1 MKRISLSSHQ
11 GKITNAGASG
21 KLPLKAV
28 SIFLNFPDHCPLL
41 PMAHKV
47 SLNTQIL
54 LGCTAGVAAGLL
66 LQSQGQTPLAD
77 NTLYGARLLGNL
89 FLDLLRMVLIP
100 LVFSSI
106 VVGVSNL
113 AAHQKM
119 HRVWTTTLAFF
130 FLTMGVAIVLGL
142 GAANLFRPGE
152 GLQLAM
158 FADATQNFQARQMPL
173 PEYIAQF
180 LRGLFQNP
188 FKALAQG
195 EILAVVMIAL
205 FLGIA
210 LVVGGERYRNLRI
223 LIQELQELCLL
234 IVGWI
239 MRLAP
244 LGVAALLLQLVASQ
258 NVALLGSLGHFIAV
272 VFGTTLFHGLVVLP
286 LILWLITRM
295 SPLHFL
301 RGAREAL
308 ITAFATSSSA
318 ATLPVTLRCVEQHL
332 HVRKD
337 IANFVVPLGAT
348 ANMDGTALYEAA
360 AALFVA
366 RLAGIE
372 LDLAQQLIIFFI
384 AMLGAIGAPGIPS
397 VGMLSM
403 VLVLESVGLPTEAI
417 AILLPIDRILDTVRT
432 AVNVEGDM
440 VGSLI
445 VQKLTDQPA

>member
-1 MKRISLSSHQ
+1 MKV
-11 GKITNAGASG
+11 
-21 KLPLKAV
+21 P
-28 SIFLNFPDHCPLL
+28 
-41 PMAHKV
+41 

-54 LGCTAGVAAGLL
+54 IGCLLGIVGGWWLST
-66 LQSQGQTPLAD
+66 QGATPLAGD
-77 NTLYGARLLGNL
+77 TLYGAKIVGNL
-89 FLDLLRMVLIP
+89 FLDLLRMVLVP

-106 VVGVSNL
+106 VVGVANL
-113 AAHQKM
+113 RAHDRM

-130 FLTMGVAIVLGL
+130 FGTMGLAIVIGF
-142 GAANLFRPGE
+142 GAAHLFRPGE

-158 FADATQNFQARQMPL
+158 FAEATKNFEARQMPL
-173 PEYIAQF
+173 PDYIAAF

-195 EILAVVMIAL
+195 DILAVVMIAL

-210 LVVGGERYRNLRI
+210 LVIGGERYRNIRL
-223 LIQELQELCLL
+223 LIGELQELCLM

-244 LGVAALLLQLVASQ
+244 LGLAALLLQLVATQ
-258 NVALLGSLGHFIAV
+258 NHALLASLAEFIAV
-272 VFGTTLFHGLVVLP
+272 VIGTTLFHGIVVLP
-286 LILWLITRM
+286 LILWLITRV
-295 SPLHFL
+295 SPLAFFK
-301 RGAREAL
+301 GAREAL
-308 ITAFATSSSA
+308 ITAFVTSSSA
-318 ATLPVTLRCVEQHL
+318 ATLPITLRCTEQHL
-332 HVRKD
+332 HVKKD
-337 IANFVVPLGAT
+337 IASFVVPLGAT

-372 LDLAQQLIIFFI
+372 LDLAQQMIIFFV

-397 VGMLSM
+397 TGMLSM

-417 AILLPIDRILDTVRT
+417 ALLLPIDRILDTVRT

-440 VGSLI
+440 IGSL
-445 VQKLTDQPA
+445 VVEKLAAEPRAA

>member
-1 MKRISLSSHQ
+1 MKR
-11 GKITNAGASG
+11 
-21 KLPLKAV
+21 
-28 SIFLNFPDHCPLL
+28 
-41 PMAHKV
+41 V

-54 LGCTAGVAAGLL
+54 IGCLAGIAGGFWLAGANATPAAQNVLYAAK
-66 LQSQGQTPLAD
+66 LA
-77 NTLYGARLLGNL
+77 GNL
-89 FLDLLRMVLIP
+89 FLDLLRMVLVP

-106 VVGVSNL
+106 VVGVANL
-113 AAHQKM
+113 RAHDRM

-130 FLTMGVAIVLGL
+130 FATMGLAILIGF
-142 GAANLFRPGE
+142 GAAHIFRPGE
-152 GLQLAM
+152 GLQLEM
-158 FADATQNFQARQMPL
+158 FAAATKDYQARQMPL
-173 PEYIAQF
+173 PDYIAQF

-195 EILAVVMIAL
+195 DILAIVMIAL

-210 LVVGGERYRNLRI
+210 LVVGGERYRNLR
-223 LIQELQELCLL
+223 LLLQELQELCLM

-244 LGVAALLLQLVASQ
+244 LGLAALLLQLVASQ
-258 NVALLGSLGHFIAV
+258 QGGLLRSLGHFIV
-272 VFGTTLFHGLVVLP
+272 VVTGTTLFHGLVVLP
-286 LILWLITRM
+286 LILWLFTRM

-301 RGAREAL
+301 KGAREAL

-318 ATLPVTLRCVEQHL
+318 ATLPVTLRCTEQHL

-337 IANFVVPLGAT
+337 IASFVVPLGAT
-348 ANMDGTALYEAA
+348 VNMDGTALYEAA

-372 LDLAQQLIIFFI
+372 LDLASQTIIFFV

-403 VLVLESVGLPTEAI
+403 ILVLESVGLPTEAI

-445 VQKLTDQPA
+445 VQRLATVPAVPDGGRQS

>member
-1 MKRISLSSHQ
+1 MPRLSLNSQ
-11 GKITNAGASG
+11 ILIGCLIGIAGGLWLNASG
-21 KLPLKAV
+21 P
-28 SIFLNFPDHCPLL
+28 
-41 PMAHKV
+41 
-47 SLNTQIL
+47 
-54 LGCTAGVAAGLL
+54 
-66 LQSQGQTPLAD
+66 TPLRQE
-77 NTLYGARLLGNL
+77 TLYGAKLVGTL
-89 FLDLLRMVLIP
+89 FLDLLRMVLVP
-100 LVFSSI
+100 LVFASI
-106 VVGVSNL
+106 VVGVANL
-113 AAHQKM
+113 RANDKM
-119 HRVWTTTLAFF
+119 HRVWITTLSFFAFSMA
-130 FLTMGVAIVLGL
+130 LAIIIGF
-142 GAANLFRPGE
+142 GAAHIFEPGK
-152 GLQLAM
+152 GMQLEM
-158 FADATQNFQARQMPL
+158 FAESTKNFQARQMPL

-180 LRGLFQNP
+180 LHGLFMNP

-195 EILAVVMIAL
+195 EILAVVIIAL

-210 LVVGGERYRNLRI
+210 LVIGGERYRNLRV

-244 LGVAALLLQLVASQ
+244 LGIAALLLQLVATQ
-258 NVALLGSLGHFIAV
+258 NHALLGSLLHFIGV
-272 VFGTTLFHGLVVLP
+272 VIGSTLFHGVIVLP
-286 LILWLITRM
+286 LLLYIVTRVT
-295 SPLHFL
+295 PLHFW
-301 RGAREAL
+301 RGSREAL
-308 ITAFATSSSA
+308 VTAFATSSSA
-318 ATLPVTLRCVEQHL
+318 ATLPVTLRCTEQHL
-332 HVRKD
+332 HVKKD

-348 ANMDGTALYEAA
+348 MNMDGTALYEAA

-372 LDLAQQLIIFFI
+372 LDIASQLIIFFV

-445 VQKLTDQPA
+445 VQKLAGDPAQG

>member
-1 MKRISLSSHQ
+1 MRKISLNS
-11 GKITNAGASG
+11 
-21 KLPLKAV
+21 
-28 SIFLNFPDHCPLL
+28 
-41 PMAHKV
+41 
-47 SLNTQIL
+47 QIL
-54 LGCTAGVAAGLL
+54 IGCLIGIAGGWWLSGAGSTPMVA
-66 LQSQGQTPLAD
+66 
-77 NTLYGARLLGNL
+77 NTLYGAKLVGTL

-106 VVGVSNL
+106 VIGVANL
-113 AAHQKM
+113 RANQKM
-119 HRVWTTTLAFF
+119 HRVWITTLSFF
-130 FLTMGVAIVLGL
+130 ALSMAIAIVIGL
-142 GAANLFRPGE
+142 GAAHIFKPGD

-158 FADATQNFQARQMPL
+158 FAEATQNFQARQMPL

-180 LRGLFQNP
+180 LHGLFQNP

-195 EILAVVMIAL
+195 DILAVVIIAL

-244 LGVAALLLQLVASQ
+244 LGIAALLLQLVASQ
-258 NVALLGSLGHFIAV
+258 NNALLYSLAHFIAV
-272 VFGTTLFHGLVVLP
+272 VIGSTLFHGIVVLP
-286 LILWLITRM
+286 LMLYIVTRM
-295 SPLHFL
+295 SPLHFW

-308 ITAFATSSSA
+308 VTAFATSSSA

-332 HVRKD
+332 HVKKD

-348 ANMDGTALYEAA
+348 VNMDGTALYEAA
-360 AALFVA
+360 ATLFIA

-372 LDLAQQLIIFFI
+372 LDLAHQLIIFFI

-403 VLVLESVGLPTEAI
+403 VLVLQSVGLPTEAI

-432 AVNVEGDM
+432 TVNVEGDM

-445 VQKLTDQPA
+445 VQKLAVPKGQAHDSV

>member
-1 MKRISLSSHQ
+1 MRRL
-11 GKITNAGASG
+11 
-21 KLPLKAV
+21 
-28 SIFLNFPDHCPLL
+28 
-41 PMAHKV
+41 
-47 SLNTQIL
+47 SLNSQIL
-54 LGCTAGVAAGLL
+54 LGSLIGIAIGGWLSLTEPGNAT
-66 LQSQGQTPLAD
+66 Q
-77 NTLYGARLLGNL
+77 NTLYGAKLVGTL

-106 VVGVSNL
+106 VVGVANL
-113 AAHQKM
+113 RANQKM
-119 HRVWTTTLAFF
+119 HRVWVTTLSFF
-130 FLTMGVAIVLGL
+130 GLSMAIAIVIGL
-142 GAANLFRPGE
+142 GAAHLFKPGE

-158 FADATQNFQARQMPL
+158 FAEATQNYQARQMPL

-180 LRGLFQNP
+180 LHGMFQNP

-195 EILAVVMIAL
+195 DILAVVIIAL

-210 LVVGGERYRNLRI
+210 LVIGGERYRNLRQ
-223 LIQELQELCLL
+223 LIQELNELCLL

-244 LGVAALLLQLVASQ
+244 LGIAALLLQLVASQ
-258 NVALLGSLGHFIAV
+258 NSALLYSLGHFIAV
-272 VFGTTLFHGLVVLP
+272 VIGSTLFHGIVILP
-286 LILWLITRM
+286 LMLYAVTRVT
-295 SPLHFL
+295 PLHFW
-301 RGAREAL
+301 RGSREAL

-332 HVRKD
+332 HVKKD

-348 ANMDGTALYEAA
+348 VNMDGTALYEAA

-372 LDLAQQLIIFFI
+372 LDFAHQLIIFFI

-417 AILLPIDRILDTVRT
+417 AILLPIDRILDTIRT
-432 AVNVEGDM
+432 TVNVEGDM

-445 VQKLTDQPA
+445 VQKLAAPADSQHAA

>member
-1 MKRISLSSHQ
+1 MTR
-11 GKITNAGASG
+11 
-21 KLPLKAV
+21 P
-28 SIFLNFPDHCPLL
+28 
-41 PMAHKV
+41 
-47 SLNTQIL
+47 SLNSQIL
-54 LGCTAGVAAGLL
+54 IGSLLGLAAGWWLNAAGPSAL
-66 LQSQGQTPLAD
+66 REDA
-77 NTLYGARLLGNL
+77 LYGAKLVGTL

-106 VVGVSNL
+106 VVGVANL
-113 AAHQKM
+113 RANQKM
-119 HRVWTTTLAFF
+119 HRVWITTLGFF
-130 FLTMGVAIVLGL
+130 ALSMAIAIVIGL
-142 GAANLFRPGE
+142 GAANLFKPGD
-152 GLQLAM
+152 GLHLAM
-158 FADATQNFQARQMPL
+158 FAEATQNYQARQMPL
-173 PEYIAQF
+173 PEYIAEF
-180 LRGLFQNP
+180 LHGLFQNP

-195 EILAVVMIAL
+195 DILAVVIIAL
-205 FLGIA
+205 LLGIA
-210 LVVGGERYRNLRI
+210 LVVGGERYRNLRT

-244 LGVAALLLQLVASQ
+244 IGIAALLLQLVASQ
-258 NVALLGSLGHFIAV
+258 NSALLNSLIHFITV
-272 VFGTTLFHGLVVLP
+272 VIGSTLFHGVIVLP
-286 LILWLITRM
+286 LLLYLVTRV
-295 SPLHFL
+295 SPLRFW

-308 ITAFATSSSA
+308 VTAFATSSSA

-332 HVRKD
+332 HVKKD

-348 ANMDGTALYEAA
+348 VNMDGTALYEAA
-360 AALFVA
+360 AALFIA

-372 LDLAQQLIIFFI
+372 LDLTHQLIIFFI

-403 VLVLESVGLPTEAI
+403 VLVLQSVGLPTEAI

-445 VQKLTDQPA
+445 VQKLAVPKETSLISA

>member
-1 MKRISLSSHQ
+1 MRR
-11 GKITNAGASG
+11 
-21 KLPLKAV
+21 P
-28 SIFLNFPDHCPLL
+28 
-41 PMAHKV
+41 
-47 SLNTQIL
+47 SLNSQIL
-54 LGCTAGVAAGLL
+54 LGSLIGIAIGGWLSLTEPGNAT
-66 LQSQGQTPLAD
+66 Q
-77 NTLYGARLLGNL
+77 NTLYGAKLVGTL

-106 VVGVSNL
+106 VVGVANL
-113 AAHQKM
+113 RANQKM
-119 HRVWTTTLAFF
+119 HRVWVTTLSFF
-130 FLTMGVAIVLGL
+130 GLSMAIAIVIGL
-142 GAANLFRPGE
+142 GAAHLFKPGE

-158 FADATQNFQARQMPL
+158 FTEATQNYQARQMPL

-180 LRGLFQNP
+180 LHGMFQNP

-195 EILAVVMIAL
+195 DILAVVIIAL

-210 LVVGGERYRNLRI
+210 LVIGGERYRNLRQ
-223 LIQELQELCLL
+223 LIQELNELCLL

-244 LGVAALLLQLVASQ
+244 IGIAALLLQLVASQ
-258 NVALLGSLGHFIAV
+258 NSALLYSLGHFIAV
-272 VFGTTLFHGLVVLP
+272 VIGSTLFHGIVILP
-286 LILWLITRM
+286 LMLYAVTRVT
-295 SPLHFL
+295 PLHFW
-301 RGAREAL
+301 RGSREAL

-332 HVRKD
+332 HVKKD

-348 ANMDGTALYEAA
+348 VNMDGTALYEAA

-372 LDLAQQLIIFFI
+372 LDFAHQLIIFFI

-417 AILLPIDRILDTVRT
+417 AILLPIDRILDTIRT
-432 AVNVEGDM
+432 TVNVEGDM

-445 VQKLTDQPA
+445 VQRLTTPAEAQNRT

>member
-1 MKRISLSSHQ
+1 MPRL
-11 GKITNAGASG
+11 A
-21 KLPLKAV
+21 
-28 SIFLNFPDHCPLL
+28 
-41 PMAHKV
+41 

-54 LGCTAGVAAGLL
+54 IGCLAGIAGGLWLASTEPTPIAA
-66 LQSQGQTPLAD
+66 SA
-77 NTLYGARLLGNL
+77 LYGAKLIGNL
-89 FLDLLRMVLIP
+89 FLDLLRMVLVP

-106 VVGVSNL
+106 VVGVANL
-113 AAHQKM
+113 RAHDQM

-130 FLTMGVAIVLGL
+130 FATMGLAILIGF
-142 GAANLFRPGE
+142 GAAHVFRPGE
-152 GLQLAM
+152 GLQLEM
-158 FADATQNFQARQMPL
+158 FAAATKNHQARQMPL
-173 PEYIAQF
+173 PDYIAQF

-195 EILAVVMIAL
+195 EILAIVMIAL
-205 FLGIA
+205 FLGVA
-210 LVVGGERYRNLRI
+210 LVVGGERYRNLRL
-223 LIQELQELCLL
+223 LIQELQELCLM

-244 LGVAALLLQLVASQ
+244 FGLAALLLQLVATQ
-258 NVALLGSLGHFIAV
+258 EGGLLKSLGHFIV
-272 VFGTTLFHGLVVLP
+272 VVTGTTLFHGLVVLP
-286 LILWLITRM
+286 LILWLFTRM
-295 SPLHFL
+295 PPVHFFK
-301 RGAREAL
+301 GAREAL

-318 ATLPVTLRCVEQHL
+318 ATLPVTLRCTEQHL

-348 ANMDGTALYEAA
+348 VNMDGTALYEAA

-372 LDLAQQLIIFFI
+372 LDFASQMIVFFV

-403 VLVLESVGLPTEAI
+403 VLVLESVGLPTEAV

-440 VGSLI
+440 IGSLI
-445 VQKLTDQPA
+445 VQRLAAVPAGTETVRGS

>member
-1 MKRISLSSHQ
+1 MRKISLNSQILIGCLIGIAGGWWLS
-11 GKITNAGASG
+11 GAGAT
-21 KLPLKAV
+21 
-28 SIFLNFPDHCPLL
+28 
-41 PMAHKV
+41 PM
-47 SLNTQIL
+47 
-54 LGCTAGVAAGLL
+54 VA
-66 LQSQGQTPLAD
+66 
-77 NTLYGARLLGNL
+77 NTLYGAKLVGTL

-106 VVGVSNL
+106 VIGVANL
-113 AAHQKM
+113 RANQKM
-119 HRVWTTTLAFF
+119 HRVWITTLSFF
-130 FLTMGVAIVLGL
+130 ALSMAIAIVIGL
-142 GAANLFRPGE
+142 GAAHIFKPGD

-158 FADATQNFQARQMPL
+158 FAEATQNFQARQMPL

-180 LRGLFQNP
+180 LHGLFQNP

-195 EILAVVMIAL
+195 DILAVVIIAL

-244 LGVAALLLQLVASQ
+244 LGIAALLLQLVASQ
-258 NVALLGSLGHFIAV
+258 NNALLYSLAHFIAV
-272 VFGTTLFHGLVVLP
+272 VIGSTLFHGIVVLP
-286 LILWLITRM
+286 LMLYIVTRM
-295 SPLHFL
+295 SPLHFW

-308 ITAFATSSSA
+308 VTAFATSSSA
-318 ATLPVTLRCVEQHL
+318 ATLPVTLRCVERHL
-332 HVRKD
+332 HVKKD

-348 ANMDGTALYEAA
+348 MNMDGTALYEAA
-360 AALFVA
+360 AALFIA

-372 LDLAQQLIIFFI
+372 LDLAHQLIIFFI

-403 VLVLESVGLPTEAI
+403 VLVLQSVGLPTEAI

-432 AVNVEGDM
+432 TVNVEGDM

-445 VQKLTDQPA
+445 VQKLAVPKGQAHDSV